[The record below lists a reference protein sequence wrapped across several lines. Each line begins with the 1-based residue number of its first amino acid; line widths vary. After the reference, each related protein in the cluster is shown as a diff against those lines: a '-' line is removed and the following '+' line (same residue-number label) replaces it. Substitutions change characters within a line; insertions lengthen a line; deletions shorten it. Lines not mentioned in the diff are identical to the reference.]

1 MQKKINNGASLSD
14 NVVREEFVMN
24 IDRINR
30 LNKIA
35 QPKKKG
41 PVSKSGPARGRDTVS
56 LSSEALR
63 NAEIEKYKEIA
74 KSSPDV
80 RMDRVNELKA
90 KINDPAYFNDESVL
104 RSLTDNI
111 ADSLGI

>member
-1 MQKKINNGASLSD
+1 MVILSD

-35 QPKKKG
+35 QPRKKSS
-41 PVSKSGPARGRDTVS
+41 VSKTGAPRGRDTVS
-56 LSSEALR
+56 LSAEALR

-80 RMDRVNELKA
+80 RIDRVNDLKA
-90 KINDPAYFNDESVL
+90 RINDSGYFNDENLL
-104 RSLTDNI
+104 RTLTDNI